1 MRKQYSFLLLA
12 LTLLLSA
19 CSSEDESMEGILPPA
34 IAGLESEYTL
44 LAGEELTFAP
54 TVENGEHATCLWTL
68 DGAEVSREATYTFLA
83 GNEAYTHTLSLQ
95 VSNEAGK
102 DEKTARLNVISQGS
116 TVTLEAQTY
125 TVVPIELNGTPLGG
139 GTWKVT
145 SAVSDLYRL
154 TGADTDIPS
163 FIAAREGRYILTAE
177 NEGSKT
183 HVLVNVKE
191 RSGKLTSNIASVLDY
206 MPAPGQFVNVLP
218 EYEEGDTH
226 EDMVR
231 KAGEWL
237 GGDEAYAITL
247 GGWGGYVVVG
257 FDHTIPNVA
266 GLRDFR
272 INGNAFDAVDNGRPD
287 APKGGSCEPGI
298 VMVAYDKNKN
308 GRPDEDEWYEIAGS
322 GNFTTKTEAWYSIA
336 VENGNDTDVF
346 RDYEMTYYRP
356 TREEPEESAEPD
368 NPLAYI
374 TIKDYIRWTDNRGNN
389 EYKVKNVYHTQT
401 YYPAWVDENQLTF
414 HGIRLANN
422 AINEG
427 KFNPGINSGSVYF
440 VLYSFRYGYVDNS
453 PNVDDNSAIDID
465 WAVDREGNPV
475 ELPGVDFIKVY
486 NGVNQENGWLGEC
499 STEVERGE
507 DLHMQGKRIPTLE
520 E

>member
-1 MRKQYSFLLLA
+1 MKKIFCLTILAVLCTFGVASAQQFPSVQIETQDGKTIDTKTLIDGKTPVIISFWSTTCKPCIKELDA
-12 LTLLLSA
+12 I
-19 CSSEDESMEGILPPA
+19 SEQMIDWLDEA
-34 IAGLESEYTL
+34 D
-44 LAGEELTFAP
+44 F
-54 TVENGEHATCLWTL
+54 
-68 DGAEVSREATYTFLA
+68 R
-83 GNEAYTHTLSLQ
+83 
-95 VSNEAGK
+95 
-102 DEKTARLNVISQGS
+102 
-116 TVTLEAQTY
+116 
-125 TVVPIELNGTPLGG
+125 VV
-139 GTWKVT
+139 
-145 SAVSDLYRL
+145 AVSVDDSRSISRAKALAASRGWTTDL
-154 TGADTDIPS
+154 
-163 FIAAREGRYILTAE
+163 
-177 NEGSKT
+177 
-183 HVLVNVKE
+183 
-191 RSGKLTSNIASVLDY
+191 
-206 MPAPGQFVNVLP
+206 
-218 EYEEGDTH
+218 
-226 EDMVR
+226 
-231 KAGEWL
+231 
-237 GGDEAYAITL
+237 
-247 GGWGGYVVVG
+247 
-257 FDHTIPNVA
+257 
-266 GLRDFR
+266 
-272 INGNAFDAVDNGRPD
+272 
-287 APKGGSCEPGI
+287 
-298 VMVAYDKNKN
+298 MVAYDKNKN

>member
-1 MRKQYSFLLLA
+1 MTRR
-12 LTLLLSA
+12 
-19 CSSEDESMEGILPPA
+19 PPRA
-34 IAGLESEYTL
+34 
-44 LAGEELTFAP
+44 
-54 TVENGEHATCLWTL
+54 
-68 DGAEVSREATYTFLA
+68 
-83 GNEAYTHTLSLQ
+83 
-95 VSNEAGK
+95 
-102 DEKTARLNVISQGS
+102 
-116 TVTLEAQTY
+116 
-125 TVVPIELNGTPLGG
+125 TPLYS
-139 GTWKVT
+139 
-145 SAVSDLYRL
+145 SAASDVYKR
-154 TGADTDIPS
+154 
-163 FIAAREGRYILTAE
+163 
-177 NEGSKT
+177 
-183 HVLVNVKE
+183 
-191 RSGKLTSNIASVLDY
+191 
-206 MPAPGQFVNVLP
+206 Q
-218 EYEEGDTH
+218 
-226 EDMVR
+226 
-231 KAGEWL
+231 
-237 GGDEAYAITL
+237 
-247 GGWGGYVVVG
+247 GWGGYVVVG

>member
-1 MRKQYSFLLLA
+1 
-12 LTLLLSA
+12 
-19 CSSEDESMEGILPPA
+19 
-34 IAGLESEYTL
+34 
-44 LAGEELTFAP
+44 
-54 TVENGEHATCLWTL
+54 
-68 DGAEVSREATYTFLA
+68 
-83 GNEAYTHTLSLQ
+83 
-95 VSNEAGK
+95 
-102 DEKTARLNVISQGS
+102 
-116 TVTLEAQTY
+116 
-125 TVVPIELNGTPLGG
+125 
-139 GTWKVT
+139 
-145 SAVSDLYRL
+145 
-154 TGADTDIPS
+154 
-163 FIAAREGRYILTAE
+163 
-177 NEGSKT
+177 
-183 HVLVNVKE
+183 
-191 RSGKLTSNIASVLDY
+191 

-237 GGDEAYAITL
+237 VGDEAYAITL

-272 INGNAFDAVDNGRPD
+272 INGNAFDAADNGRPD

-298 VMVAYDKNKN
+298 IMVAYDKNKN

>member
-1 MRKQYSFLLLA
+1 
-12 LTLLLSA
+12 
-19 CSSEDESMEGILPPA
+19 
-34 IAGLESEYTL
+34 
-44 LAGEELTFAP
+44 
-54 TVENGEHATCLWTL
+54 
-68 DGAEVSREATYTFLA
+68 
-83 GNEAYTHTLSLQ
+83 
-95 VSNEAGK
+95 
-102 DEKTARLNVISQGS
+102 
-116 TVTLEAQTY
+116 
-125 TVVPIELNGTPLGG
+125 
-139 GTWKVT
+139 
-145 SAVSDLYRL
+145 
-154 TGADTDIPS
+154 
-163 FIAAREGRYILTAE
+163 
-177 NEGSKT
+177 
-183 HVLVNVKE
+183 
-191 RSGKLTSNIASVLDY
+191 

-237 GGDEAYAITL
+237 VGDEAYAITL

-272 INGNAFDAVDNGRPD
+272 INGNAFDAVDNERPD